1 MLKNYIKIAWRN
13 LIRNKTYSVI
23 TLFGLA
29 CGMVCAILLTLYVRD
44 ELSFDRYHKNA
55 DVIFRV
61 NVHIKWADNEF
72 RLGHGS
78 PPMGPALRQEYPE
91 VKNMLRIKSVGE
103 NLFRVGDKA
112 LYVKESI
119 CADSS
124 LFSFFDYTFSEGTP
138 ESALRN
144 PYAVVLTQ
152 KLALSLFGK
161 TTGLLGKVVIVKDNI
176 PFTVSGIISDVPP
189 NHHLK
194 FDAILPYTNLQVSGI
209 KPDSW
214 DSFNSSVY
222 VMLNQAA
229 GGKRLEHKMGAFY
242 KKYIAKA
249 LGDNVETNATFDIT
263 FQPLAD
269 IHLRSTHLMGEE
281 NGSNL
286 SYVYT
291 FSIIGLFILLI
302 AIVNYINL
310 ATARSAGRAR
320 EIGIRNAIGSPKMQ
334 LIGQFLSESMLS
346 TYLSLFISMLL
357 VYAVLPFFNS
367 ITDKVLKFDVFD
379 IQTTIFLVVF
389 ALILGLVSGIYPAF
403 ILSGFNPVVVLK
415 GAVANAGKGALLRK
429 SLVVVQFSISMMMIV
444 GTIVVYRQ
452 LRYMEDTELGFNTE
466 QVLTIPLKS
475 PAVQKAA
482 ESLKNKLLQN
492 SAINSVSL
500 IDGSVGEGMN
510 NKSTFFFF
518 VNGKEEAV
526 SSEYFRVD
534 HDFLEVLQ
542 VNLKDGRNFNQNI
555 VADSVQEVIVNEAM
569 LKRLKWK
576 DRTVGLVE
584 INGKNIPITGVVKDF
599 HLRSLHNQIEPLV
612 LVRTRFSGD
621 NLVVRISPQNIS
633 ATLALVKETY
643 NEVVP
648 GQPFEYQFLDQTF
661 AKQYESDER
670 KGSLFLTFSG
680 IAIFISCLGLYGL
693 TTFTAHQRTKEIGV
707 RKVLGGSVRS
717 IVMLL
722 SGDFLK
728 LIIFSIVAATPVAWY
743 VMHKWLQQFPYRI
756 TVEWWVF
763 VVAGTAAIAIAICT
777 ISFQSVKA
785 ALMNPVKSL
794 KSE

>member
-161 TTGLLGKVVIVKDNI
+161 TTGLLGKVVTVKDNI
-176 PFTVSGIISDVPP
+176 PFTVSGIIRDVPP

-229 GGKRLEHKMGAFY
+229 DGKRLEHKLGAFY

-269 IHLRSTHLMGEE
+269 IHLRSTHLMGED

-320 EIGIRNAIGSPKMQ
+320 EIGIRKAIGSPKMQ

-367 ITDKVLKFDVFD
+367 ITDKALKFDVFD

-542 VNLKDGRNFNQNI
+542 VNLKDGRNFNQNM

-576 DRTVGLVE
+576 DRSVGLVE
-584 INGKNIPITGVVKDF
+584 IDGKNLPVTGVVKDF

-707 RKVLGGSVRS
+707 RKVLGGSVKS

-763 VVAGTAAIAIAICT
+763 VAAGTAAIAIAICT

-785 ALMNPVKSL
+785 ALRNPVKSL

>member
-161 TTGLLGKVVIVKDNI
+161 TTGLLGKVVTVKDNI
-176 PFTVSGIISDVPP
+176 PFTVSGIISNVPP

-194 FDAILPYTNLQVSGI
+194 FDAILPYTNLQVSGV

-229 GGKRLEHKMGAFY
+229 DVKRLEHKMGAFY

-249 LGDNVETNATFDIT
+249 LGDNGETNATFDIT

-320 EIGIRNAIGSPKMQ
+320 EIGIRKAIGSPKMQ

-367 ITDKVLKFDVFD
+367 ITDKALKFDVFD
-379 IQTTIFLVVF
+379 IQTTIVLAVF

-542 VNLKDGRNFNQNI
+542 VNLKDGRNFNQNM

-599 HLRSLHNQIEPLV
+599 HLRSLHDQIEPLV

-633 ATLALVKETY
+633 ATLALLKETY

-707 RKVLGGSVRS
+707 RKVLGGSVKS

-785 ALMNPVKSL
+785 ALMNPVKTL
-794 KSE
+794 KRE